1 MAFCR
6 NRSIC
11 PVRMSQTGRNVTSA
25 PWAYSEEPWMLTVRI
40 VLAAAVVAA
49 SCASCAD
56 RTGAA
61 TPTNSAKP
69 SESIAASP
77 TQVVP
82 PYLSSYTAEERAT
95 YVAAL
100 RAHAAFVEQDRKF
113 AAVGKTTQRAAAFYR
128 RNSIDWV
135 SDWASLAQLANN
147 HVIVRGRTIVKWVRP
162 VTVQVDGAGAD
173 VVVLRRC
180 VDSSGLAV
188 TQNGKP
194 LAQPNLKEPHVFR
207 VRLEKRAAE
216 TWWRV
221 GTAKQGAPC

>member
-6 NRSIC
+6 DRSIRT
-11 PVRMSQTGRNVTSA
+11 VRMLQTGRNVTSA
-25 PWAYSEEPWMLTVRI
+25 PWAYSEEPWMSTVRI
-40 VLAAAVVAA
+40 VLATAILVA

-56 RTGAA
+56 STGAA
-61 TPTNSAKP
+61 TPDNSAKP
-69 SESIAASP
+69 SATTSVSP
-77 TQVVP
+77 THAAP
-82 PYLSSYTAEERAT
+82 PYLASYTSAERAA
-95 YVAAL
+95 YDAAL
-100 RAHAAFVEQDRKF
+100 TAHAAFVEQDRQF
-113 AAVGKTTQRAAAFYR
+113 AAAGKPTQRAAAFYR

-135 SDWASLAQLANN
+135 NDWASLAQLANN

-162 VTVQVDGAGAD
+162 LTIEVGDPGAE

-180 VDSSGLAV
+180 VDSSGLVV

-194 LAQPNLKEPHVFR
+194 LGQPNLKEPHVFR
-207 VRLEKRAAE
+207 VRLEKRATE

>member
-1 MAFCR
+1 
-6 NRSIC
+6 
-11 PVRMSQTGRNVTSA
+11 MS
-25 PWAYSEEPWMLTVRI
+25 TVRI
-40 VLAAAVVAA
+40 LLATAIVVAA
-49 SCASCAD
+49 CASCAD
-56 RTGAA
+56 GTGAA
-61 TPTNSAKP
+61 TPSNSAKP
-69 SESIAASP
+69 SASVSALP
-77 TQVVP
+77 TQAVP
-82 PYLSSYTAEERAT
+82 PYLASYSPEERAA
-95 YVAAL
+95 YAAAL
-100 RAHAAFVEQDRKF
+100 MAHAAFVEQDRKF
-113 AAVGKTTQRAAAFYR
+113 AAAGKTTQRAASFYR

-194 LAQPNLKEPHVFR
+194 LAQPNLKQPHVFR

>member
-1 MAFCR
+1 
-6 NRSIC
+6 
-11 PVRMSQTGRNVTSA
+11 MS
-25 PWAYSEEPWMLTVRI
+25 TVRI
-40 VLAAAVVAA
+40 LLATAIVVA
-49 SCASCAD
+49 SCAACSGSTRD
-56 RTGAA
+56 A
-61 TPTNSAKP
+61 TP
-69 SESIAASP
+69 SESSKSSTAISAAP
-77 TQVVP
+77 TPSVP
-82 PYLSSYTAEERAT
+82 AYLASYSTDQRAA
-95 YVAAL
+95 YDAAL
-100 RAHAAFVEQDRKF
+100 TAHAAFVEQDRKF
-113 AAVGKTTQRAAAFYR
+113 AAVGKTTQRAATFYR

>member
-1 MAFCR
+1 
-6 NRSIC
+6 
-11 PVRMSQTGRNVTSA
+11 MS
-25 PWAYSEEPWMLTVRI
+25 TVRI
-40 VLAAAVVAA
+40 VLATAIVAT

-61 TPTNSAKP
+61 TSGNSATP
-69 SESIAASP
+69 AASISASP
-77 TQVVP
+77 TQAVP
-82 PYLSSYTAEERAT
+82 PYLASYTSEERAA
-95 YVAAL
+95 YDAAL
-100 RAHAAFVEQDRKF
+100 TAHTAFVEQDRQF
-113 AAVGKTTQRAAAFYR
+113 AAAGKTTQRAAAFYR

-135 SDWASLAQLANN
+135 SDWAILAQLANN
-147 HVIVRGRTIVKWVRP
+147 HVIVKGRTIVKWVRP

-216 TWWRV
+216 TWWRI